1 MPVHVAET
9 RQEALDDTR
18 DGAAAFLL
26 DYTQAV
32 TGRPSPVPGPRE
44 RIVDQMVEAGAW
56 AIGTPDDAI
65 AAIERLQE
73 RSGGFGGLMITGTD
87 WAPRE
92 KVLRSYELLARH
104 VMPRFQGSLAGIEAS
119 NAVARERARDHG
131 RGAGGRR
138 RGRAGRL
145 RARPRGALT
154 GLRSGPPAWCCAR
167 AARPPSRRS
176 APTRGCSSSWRSRV
190 KRAERA
196 QRRPVARHRP

>member
-1 MPVHVAET
+1 MPIHVADT

-32 TGRPSPVPGPRE
+32 TGRPSPVPGPRQ

-65 AAIERLQE
+65 AAIKRLQE

-92 KVLRSYELLARH
+92 KILRSYELIARH

-119 NAVARERARDHG
+119 NAVARDRARITG
-131 RGAGGRR
+131 EERVAAVEGAQVAYERDR
-138 RGRAGRL
+138 E
-145 RARPRGALT
+145 
-154 GLRSGPPAWCCAR
+154 
-167 AARPPSRRS
+167 RRS
-176 APTRGCSSSWRSRV
+176 PG
-190 KRAERA
+190 
-196 QRRPVARHRP
+196 